1 MIKCR
6 STIGRIGVEF
16 VASPEAVAVASFAD
30 KERAVA
36 NELGGEGPGVTRA
49 PQCQAQLL
57 LLPNGRNVQA
67 EAPKEYVLSDG
78 NPGLDN
84 FLDGHGHPHVA
95 VCHHLLRAPDT

>member
-1 MIKCR
+1 M
-6 STIGRIGVEF
+6 
-16 VASPEAVAVASFAD
+16 ASFAD

-36 NELGGEGPGVTRA
+36 HELGGEGPGVTRA

-84 FLDGHGHPHVA
+84 FLDGHDHPHRTVR
-95 VCHHLLRAPDT
+95 HQL